1 MSTHLSVQMY
11 IVKQLIL
18 NEVICKSIIYTFVH
32 YMLDALLI
40 ILEANFA
47 HNLVWGPAGNISP
60 VVRLIGI
67 YCDTIELVITVRSS

>member
-1 MSTHLSVQMY
+1 
-11 IVKQLIL
+11 
-18 NEVICKSIIYTFVH
+18 
-32 YMLDALLI
+32 MLDALLI